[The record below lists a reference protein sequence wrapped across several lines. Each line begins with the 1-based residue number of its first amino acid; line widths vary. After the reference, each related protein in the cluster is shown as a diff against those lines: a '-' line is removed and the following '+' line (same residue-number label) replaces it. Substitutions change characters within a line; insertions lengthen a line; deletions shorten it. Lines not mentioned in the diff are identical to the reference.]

1 MNRVI
6 TPGRS
11 RDNRLILVIALML
24 GICGVCALCDVSPL
38 LACMACGAAYINSS
52 KDETLFCEINH
63 FTPPITSAFFIISG
77 INFDIGALTAVGM
90 MGVCYFL
97 IRMAGKY
104 AGAYAGC
111 LAAHEDRRTRN
122 CLGIALAPQAG
133 VAIGLAFLGQRMLP
147 LEIGDMLLS
156 IVLSSS
162 MLYELAGPVCAKP
175 R

>member
-63 FTPPITSAFFIISG
+63 FTPPITSAFS
-77 INFDIGALTAVGM
+77 
-90 MGVCYFL
+90 
-97 IRMAGKY
+97 
-104 AGAYAGC
+104 
-111 LAAHEDRRTRN
+111 
-122 CLGIALAPQAG
+122 
-133 VAIGLAFLGQRMLP
+133 
-147 LEIGDMLLS
+147 
-156 IVLSSS
+156 
-162 MLYELAGPVCAKP
+162 
-175 R
+175 